1 MIGVEINTSRIYEE
15 RKISN
20 YNMFQTYKSI
30 ARDKEGLNGSMSY
43 IFTERFARLFDDA
56 VLTNNKDILSPE
68 QLAMVNTYFTEA
80 DGVMS
85 SKSKQLDEFLGG
97 L

>member
-20 YNMFQTYKSI
+20 YNMFHTYKSI

-80 DGVMS
+80 DGVMGD
-85 SKSKQLDEFLGG
+85 KSKQLDEFLGG

>member
-1 MIGVEINTSRIYEE
+1 MAATRVTS
-15 RKISN
+15 N
-20 YNMFQTYKSI
+20 FNMFEVYKSI
-30 ARDKEGLNGSMSY
+30 ARDKENLNGHIEY
-43 IFTERFARLFDDA
+43 LFTDRFARLFDEV

-68 QLAMVNTYFTEA
+68 QLKMVNLYFKEA

-85 SKSKQLDEFLGG
+85 NKIKQLDEFLGG

>member
-1 MIGVEINTSRIYEE
+1 MVTINTSRIFEE
-15 RKISN
+15 RKVSN
-20 YNMFQTYKSI
+20 YNMFDTYKSI
-30 ARDKEGLNGSMSY
+30 ARDKEGLNGSMEY

-56 VLTNNKDILSPE
+56 ILTNNKDILSPE
-68 QLAMVNTYFTEA
+68 QLSMINTYFAEA
-80 DGVMS
+80 DGVLG

>member
-15 RKISN
+15 RKFSN
-20 YNMFQTYKSI
+20 YNMFQTYKSF

-43 IFTERFARLFDDA
+43 VFTDRFARLFDDA
-56 VLTNNKDILSPE
+56 VLTNNKDIFSPE

-80 DGVMS
+80 DGVMG